1 MSPPPAGSRRCSILG
16 KSSLSRHGRM
26 SALAHERTFSAYLID
41 VRFTPESGHVQ
52 RTRSCP
58 LWAKS
63 GLMQRSKND
72 SLFDQLVGELLEMQ
86 RHVEA
91 ECLCG
96 LEVDHKLELGRCLYR
111 KVAGLFTPKDT
122 IDVTGRAPIII
133 DHVIPVGYQA
143 AVGDEEAKSVDRRQA
158 VARRQRD

>member
-1 MSPPPAGSRRCSILG
+1 
-16 KSSLSRHGRM
+16 M
-26 SALAHERTFSAYLID
+26 SALPPIATKKADIRN
-41 VRFTPESGHVQ
+41 RP
-52 RTRSCP
+52 CP
-58 LWAKS
+58 LFPQKRTHAA
-63 GLMQRSKND
+63 QQER

-158 VARRQRD
+158 VARRQRDD

>member
-1 MSPPPAGSRRCSILG
+1 
-16 KSSLSRHGRM
+16 M
-26 SALAHERTFSAYLID
+26 SALGQKRTYALHQPMSALPPIATTKADSRKPPCLLYIRKRTCAAQLAMSALGQKRTHAAQQER
-41 VRFTPESGHVQ
+41 
-52 RTRSCP
+52 
-58 LWAKS
+58 
-63 GLMQRSKND
+63 

-143 AVGDEEAKSVDRRQA
+143 AVGDEEAKSVDRRQV
-158 VARRQRD
+158 VARRQRDD